1 MHTNPPSPFNILA
14 LLLLS
19 IMHYSLVGRSKRSD
33 LRHAKPNEILCVV
46 GRYACSV
53 YITHFYN
60 HVCDKK
66 HLKNKK
72 LNNPVHLIYLHFYCS
87 QLCNIACKG
96 EQKMRLDKFTI
107 KAQEALQSAQ
117 SLASEKHNPELST
130 EHLMQSLINQT
141 DGIVTPIFQ
150 KLGVDVHGIT
160 AVLEDLI
167 QKSPKVQGV
176 SSDIRVSIPL
186 QSVLETALK
195 EATSLKDEYVSTEH
209 LLIACAESKQDK
221 VGKILS
227 DAGITKDKI
236 LKALVDIRGNQRITD
251 QNPEDKYQTLTR
263 FGRELTQEAMTGKLD
278 PVIGRD
284 DEIRRVMQVLSR
296 RRKNN
301 PVLIGE
307 PGVGKTAI
315 VEGLAQRIADGDV
328 PESLRE
334 KRLIAL
340 DLGALIAGS
349 KYRGEFEDR
358 LKAVLADV
366 EQAEGQVVLFI
377 DELHTIVGAGAA
389 EGAVDASNMLKP
401 ALARGELR
409 CIGATTLDEYR
420 KHIEKDAA
428 LERRFQPV
436 LVQEP
441 SAEDTIAILRGL
453 KERYET
459 HHGVQIQD
467 NAIVAA
473 ATLSKRYISDRFL
486 PDKAVDLIDE
496 AASRLRIEI
505 DSVPEVI
512 DEVERRIIQ
521 LQIEQQA
528 LEKEDDDASKQR
540 VKKLNLDLAELKE
553 KSNALKAGWKNE
565 KENLGQIRKLM
576 EQIETLRFESEQ
588 AKRTGNLAKAS
599 ELEYGKIPALET
611 ELETLREAVEADENG
626 TQMLKEHVS
635 AEDIAEIVAKWTG
648 IPVYRLMEGETQK
661 LLHMEERLS
670 EQVIGQNEAVSAV
683 SNAIRRS
690 RVGLGDPEQPLGSFL
705 FMGPTGVGKTHL
717 AKSLAEFL
725 FDDVNAIVRI
735 DMSEYMEKHT
745 VSRLIGAPPGYVGYD
760 EGGQLTEAVRRHPY
774 CVILLDEVEKAHPEV
789 FNVLLQML
797 DDGRMTDGQG
807 RTVDFKY
814 TVVIMTSNIGS
825 QWISDSHL
833 RNDEIRQKVMDAL
846 QAHFTPEFLNRVDD
860 LIIFDRLGIEELKQ
874 IVTLEITQLSARFA
888 EKEMTLTLTDSAK
901 TELVNRG
908 FDAVYGARP
917 LRRTL
922 QRDILNPLAIDMLE
936 SKFQDG
942 DAIAV
947 DFADGEFLFSAK

>member
-1 MHTNPPSPFNILA
+1 
-14 LLLLS
+14 
-19 IMHYSLVGRSKRSD
+19 
-33 LRHAKPNEILCVV
+33 
-46 GRYACSV
+46 
-53 YITHFYN
+53 
-60 HVCDKK
+60 
-66 HLKNKK
+66 
-72 LNNPVHLIYLHFYCS
+72 
-87 QLCNIACKG
+87 
-96 EQKMRLDKFTI
+96 MR
-107 KAQEALQSAQ
+107 
-117 SLASEKHNPELST
+117 
-130 EHLMQSLINQT
+130 
-141 DGIVTPIFQ
+141 IVP
-150 KLGVDVHGIT
+150 
-160 AVLEDLI
+160 A
-167 QKSPKVQGV
+167 
-176 SSDIRVSIPL
+176 L
-186 QSVLETALK
+186 QSVLDTGFK
-195 EATSLKDEYVSTEH
+195 EATALKDEYVSTEH
-209 LLIACAESKQDK
+209 LLVACAETKQSE
-221 VGKILS
+221 VGKILRE
-227 DAGITKDKI
+227 AGVTKDKI
-236 LKALVDIRGNQRITD
+236 LKALVNIRGTQRVTD
-251 QNPEDKYQTLTR
+251 QNPEDKYQALTR
-263 FGRELTQEAMTGKLD
+263 FGRELTQAAISGKLD

-328 PESLRE
+328 PESLRD

-409 CIGATTLDEYR
+409 CIGATTLNEYR

-436 LVQEP
+436 QVEEP
-441 SAEDTIAILRGL
+441 SVEDTIAILRGL

-467 NAIVAA
+467 SAIVAA
-473 ATLSKRYISDRFL
+473 ATLSKRYISERFL
-486 PDKAVDLIDE
+486 PDKAVDLVDE

-505 DSVPEVI
+505 DSVPEEI

-528 LEKEDDDASKQR
+528 LEKEEDGASQQR
-540 VKKLNLDLAELKE
+540 LEKLIAELAELKE
-553 KSNALKAGWKNE
+553 RANALKAAWQNE
-565 KENLGQIRKLM
+565 KASLTQIGELM
-576 EQIETLRFESEQ
+576 EQIEALRIESEQ
-588 AKRTGNLAKAS
+588 AKRVGNLGRAS
-599 ELEYGKIPALET
+599 EIEYGKIPQLESRLKTVREALET
-611 ELETLREAVEADENG
+611 DTQG
-626 TQMLKEHVS
+626 TQMLKERVS

-648 IPVYRLMEGETQK
+648 IPVSRLMEGETQK
-661 LLHMEERLS
+661 LLSMEERLR
-670 EQVIGQNEAVSAV
+670 EQVIGQDEAVSAV
-683 SNAIRRS
+683 SNAIRRA
-690 RVGLGDPEQPLGSFL
+690 RVGLGDPDRPLGSFL

-725 FDDVNAIVRI
+725 FDDANAMARI

-760 EGGQLTEAVRRHPY
+760 EGGQLTEAIRRHPY

-807 RTVDFKY
+807 RTVDFKN

-825 QWISDSHL
+825 QWISDAL
-833 RNDEIRQKVMDAL
+833 LDAQEIRRKVMEAV
-846 QAHFTPEFLNRVDD
+846 QAHFPPEFLNRIDD
-860 LIIFDRLGIEELKQ
+860 LIIFDRLGVEELKQ
-874 IVTLEITQLSARFA
+874 IVTLELAQLSNRFA
-888 EKEMTLTLTDSAK
+888 EKEMVLTLSESAK
-901 TELVNRG
+901 GELVERG
-908 FDAVYGARP
+908 FDTVYGARP
-917 LRRTL
+917 LRRTI
-922 QRDILNPLAIDMLE
+922 QRDILNPLAIQMLE
-936 SKFQDG
+936 GTFHDG

-947 DFADGEFLFSAK
+947 DFEDGEFVFRKA

>member
-1 MHTNPPSPFNILA
+1 
-14 LLLLS
+14 
-19 IMHYSLVGRSKRSD
+19 
-33 LRHAKPNEILCVV
+33 
-46 GRYACSV
+46 
-53 YITHFYN
+53 
-60 HVCDKK
+60 
-66 HLKNKK
+66 
-72 LNNPVHLIYLHFYCS
+72 
-87 QLCNIACKG
+87 
-96 EQKMRLDKFTI
+96 MRFDRFTI
-107 KAQEALQSAQ
+107 KSQEVLETAQNLATDAQ
-117 SLASEKHNPELST
+117 NPELSV
-130 EHLMQSLINQT
+130 EHLMLALIKQT

-150 KLGVDVHGIT
+150 KLGVDLAGIT
-160 AVLEDLI
+160 SAIETAV
-167 QKSPKVQGV
+167 QKMPEVQGAA
-176 SSDIRVSIPL
+176 SEMRISHAL
-186 QSVLETALK
+186 QSVLDTGFKEATALK
-195 EATSLKDEYVSTEH
+195 DAYVSTEH
-209 LLIACAESKQDK
+209 LLIACTEAKQTE
-221 VGKILS
+221 VGKILRE
-227 DAGITKDKI
+227 AGVTKDKI

-251 QNPEDKYQTLTR
+251 QNPEDKYQALTR
-263 FGRELTQEAMTGKLD
+263 FGRELTQEAISGKLD

-420 KHIEKDAA
+420 KHIERDAA

-436 LVQEP
+436 QVEEP
-441 SAEDTIAILRGL
+441 SVEDTIAILRGL

-473 ATLSKRYISDRFL
+473 ATLSKRYISERFL
-486 PDKAVDLIDE
+486 PDKAVDLVDE

-505 DSVPEVI
+505 DSVPEEI

-528 LEKEDDDASKQR
+528 LEKEENSASQQR
-540 VKKLNLDLAELKE
+540 LEKLIAELAELKE
-553 KSNALKAGWKNE
+553 QADALKAAWQNE
-565 KENLGQIRKLM
+565 KASLTQIGELM
-576 EQIETLRFESEQ
+576 EQIETLRIESEQ
-588 AKRTGNLAKAS
+588 AKRAGNLAGAS
-599 ELEYGKIPALET
+599 ELEYGKIP
-611 ELETLREAVEADENG
+611 ELESQLKNVREAIETNAQG
-626 TQMLKEHVS
+626 TQMLKEQVG

-661 LLHMEERLS
+661 LIHMEERLR
-670 EQVIGQNEAVSAV
+670 EQVIGQDEAVSAV
-683 SNAIRRS
+683 SNAIRRA
-690 RVGLGDPEQPLGSFL
+690 RVGLGDPDRPLGSFL

-725 FDDVNAIVRI
+725 FDDANAMARI

-760 EGGQLTEAVRRHPY
+760 EGGQLTETVRRHPY

-807 RTVDFKY
+807 RTVDFKN

-825 QWISDSHL
+825 QWISDAL
-833 RNDEIRQKVMDAL
+833 LEGKEIRRKVMEAV
-846 QAHFTPEFLNRVDD
+846 QSHFPPEFLNRIDD
-860 LIIFDRLGIEELKQ
+860 LVIFDRLDIDELKR
-874 IVTLEITQLSARFA
+874 IVTLELTQLSHRFA
-888 EKEMTLTLTDSAK
+888 EKEMTLVLSESANDA
-901 TELVNRG
+901 LVKRG
-908 FDAVYGARP
+908 FDPVYGVRP
-917 LRRTL
+917 LRRTI
-922 QRDILNPLAIDMLE
+922 QRDILNPLAIQILE
-936 SKFQDG
+936 GTFHDG

-947 DFADGEFLFSAK
+947 DFENEAFVFRRN

>member
-1 MHTNPPSPFNILA
+1 
-14 LLLLS
+14 
-19 IMHYSLVGRSKRSD
+19 
-33 LRHAKPNEILCVV
+33 
-46 GRYACSV
+46 
-53 YITHFYN
+53 
-60 HVCDKK
+60 
-66 HLKNKK
+66 
-72 LNNPVHLIYLHFYCS
+72 
-87 QLCNIACKG
+87 
-96 EQKMRLDKFTI
+96 MRFDRFTI
-107 KAQEALQSAQ
+107 KAQEALQMAQ
-117 SLASEKHNPELST
+117 SLAADAQSPGLGV
-130 EHLMQSLINQT
+130 EHLMLALIGQT
-141 DGIVTPIFQ
+141 DGIVMPIFQ
-150 KLGVDVHGIT
+150 KLGADIPGIT
-160 AVLEDLI
+160 SSVEAAA
-167 QKSPKVQGV
+167 QKTPKVQGAAAEMRIA
-176 SSDIRVSIPL
+176 SAL
-186 QSVLETALK
+186 QSVLDSAFK

-209 LLIACAESKQDK
+209 LLIACAEAKQTE
-221 VGKILS
+221 VGKILRE
-227 DAGITKDKI
+227 AGVTKDKI

-251 QNPEDKYQTLTR
+251 QNPEDKYQALTR
-263 FGRELTQEAMTGKLD
+263 FGRELTQEAISGKLD

-358 LKAVLADV
+358 LKAVLADI
-366 EQAEGQVVLFI
+366 EQAAGQVILFI

-436 LVQEP
+436 QVEEP
-441 SAEDTIAILRGL
+441 SVEDTIAILRGL

-473 ATLSKRYISDRFL
+473 ATLSKRYISERFL
-486 PDKAVDLIDE
+486 PDKAVDLVDE

-505 DSVPEVI
+505 DSVPEEI

-528 LEKEDDDASKQR
+528 LEKEEDAASQQR
-540 VKKLNLDLAELKE
+540 LEKLIAELAELKE
-553 KSNALKAGWKNE
+553 KANALKAAWQNE
-565 KENLGQIRKLM
+565 KASLTQIGALM
-576 EQIETLRFESEQ
+576 EQIEALRIESEQ
-588 AKRTGNLAKAS
+588 AKRSGNLGRAS
-599 ELEYGKIPALET
+599 ELEYGKIPELESQLSTIREALET
-611 ELETLREAVEADENG
+611 DAQG
-626 TQMLKEHVS
+626 TQMLKEQVS

-661 LLHMEERLS
+661 LLHMEARLC
-670 EQVIGQNEAVSAV
+670 EQVIGQDEAVSAV
-683 SNAIRRS
+683 SNAIRRA
-690 RVGLGDPEQPLGSFL
+690 RVGLGDPDRPLGSFL

-725 FDDVNAIVRI
+725 FDDANAMARI

-807 RTVDFKY
+807 RTVDFKN

-825 QWISDSHL
+825 QWISDAL
-833 RNDEIRQKVMDAL
+833 LDGKEIRRKVMEAV
-846 QAHFTPEFLNRVDD
+846 QAHFPPEFLNRIDD
-860 LIIFDRLGIEELKQ
+860 LIIFDRLDIAALQ
-874 IVTLEITQLSARFA
+874 RIVTLELAQLSLRFA
-888 EKEMTLTLTDSAK
+888 EKEMTVTLTKPAN
-901 TELVNRG
+901 EALVKRG
-908 FDAVYGARP
+908 FDPVYGARP
-917 LRRTL
+917 LRRTI
-922 QRDILNPLAIDMLE
+922 QRDILNPLAIEMLE
-936 SKFQDG
+936 GNFHDG

-947 DFADGEFLFSAK
+947 AFEDGGFVFRQA

>member
-1 MHTNPPSPFNILA
+1 
-14 LLLLS
+14 
-19 IMHYSLVGRSKRSD
+19 
-33 LRHAKPNEILCVV
+33 
-46 GRYACSV
+46 
-53 YITHFYN
+53 
-60 HVCDKK
+60 
-66 HLKNKK
+66 
-72 LNNPVHLIYLHFYCS
+72 
-87 QLCNIACKG
+87 
-96 EQKMRLDKFTI
+96 MRFDRLTI
-107 KAQEALQSAQ
+107 KAQEALEAAQ
-117 SLASEKHNPELST
+117 NLATDAQNPELSV
-130 EHLMQSLINQT
+130 EHLMLALIRQT

-150 KLGVDVHGIT
+150 KLGVDIAGVTSAIAA
-160 AVLEDLI
+160 AVE
-167 QKSPKVQGV
+167 KTSKVQGAA
-176 SSDIRVSIPL
+176 SEMRISHAL
-186 QSVLETALK
+186 QSVLDTGFK
-195 EATSLKDEYVSTEH
+195 EATGLKDAYVSTEH
-209 LLIACAESKQDK
+209 LLIACAEAKQTAA
-221 VGKILS
+221 GKILRE
-227 DAGITKDKI
+227 AGVTKDKI

-251 QNPEDKYQTLTR
+251 QNPEDKYQALTR
-263 FGRELTQEAMTGKLD
+263 FGRELTQEAISGKLD

-315 VEGLAQRIADGDV
+315 VEGLAQRIADSDV

-366 EQAEGQVVLFI
+366 EQAEGEVVLFI

-428 LERRFQPV
+428 LERRFQPMQV
-436 LVQEP
+436 EEP
-441 SAEDTIAILRGL
+441 AVEDTIAILRGL

-473 ATLSKRYISDRFL
+473 ATLSKRYISERFL
-486 PDKAVDLIDE
+486 PDKAVDLVDE

-505 DSVPEVI
+505 DSVPEEI

-528 LEKEDDDASKQR
+528 LAKEEDTASQQRLEKLTAE
-540 VKKLNLDLAELKE
+540 LTELKE
-553 KSNALKAGWKNE
+553 RANALKAAWQNE
-565 KENLGQIRKLM
+565 KASLTQIGELM
-576 EQIETLRFESEQ
+576 EQIEALRIESEQ
-588 AKRTGNLAKAS
+588 AKRAGNLGRAS
-599 ELEYGKIPALET
+599 ELEYGKIP
-611 ELETLREAVEADENG
+611 ELESQLKNVREAIETNAQD
-626 TQMLKEHVS
+626 TQMLKEQVG

-661 LLHMEERLS
+661 LIHMEERLG
-670 EQVIGQNEAVSAV
+670 EQVIGQDAAVSAV
-683 SNAIRRS
+683 SNTIRRA
-690 RVGLGDPEQPLGSFL
+690 RVGLGDPDRPLGSFL

-725 FDDVNAIVRI
+725 FDDANAMTRI

-807 RTVDFKY
+807 RTVDFKN

-825 QWISDSHL
+825 QWISDAL
-833 RNDEIRQKVMDAL
+833 LDGKEIRRKVMETV
-846 QAHFTPEFLNRVDD
+846 QSHFPPEFLNRIDD
-860 LIIFDRLGIEELKQ
+860 LVIFDRLGIDELKQ
-874 IVTLEITQLSARFA
+874 IVTLELTQLSHRFA
-888 EKEMTLTLTDSAK
+888 EKEMTLTLSESAND
-901 TELVNRG
+901 ELVKRG
-908 FDAVYGARP
+908 FDTVYGARP

-922 QRDILNPLAIDMLE
+922 QRDILNPLAIQILE
-936 SKFQDG
+936 GTFHDG

-947 DFADGEFLFSAK
+947 DFEGGEFAFKKA

>member
-1 MHTNPPSPFNILA
+1 
-14 LLLLS
+14 
-19 IMHYSLVGRSKRSD
+19 
-33 LRHAKPNEILCVV
+33 
-46 GRYACSV
+46 
-53 YITHFYN
+53 
-60 HVCDKK
+60 
-66 HLKNKK
+66 
-72 LNNPVHLIYLHFYCS
+72 
-87 QLCNIACKG
+87 
-96 EQKMRLDKFTI
+96 MRFDRFTI
-107 KAQEALQSAQ
+107 KAQESLETAQ
-117 SLASEKHNPELST
+117 SLAADVQSPELGV
-130 EHLMQSLINQT
+130 EHLMLALIRQT
-141 DGIVTPIFQ
+141 DGIVTPILQ
-150 KLGVDVHGIT
+150 KLGVNTAQIT
-160 AVLEDLI
+160 SAVEAAV
-167 QKSPKVQGV
+167 QKAPKVQGAAAEMR
-176 SSDIRVSIPL
+176 IAPAL
-186 QSVLETALK
+186 QSVLDTGFK
-195 EATSLKDEYVSTEH
+195 EATALKDEYVSTEH
-209 LLIACAESKQDK
+209 LLVACAETKQSE
-221 VGKILS
+221 VGKILRE
-227 DAGITKDKI
+227 AGVTKDKI
-236 LKALVDIRGNQRITD
+236 LKALVDIRGTQRVTD
-251 QNPEDKYQTLTR
+251 QNPEDKYQALTR
-263 FGRELTQEAMTGKLD
+263 FGRELTQAAISGKLD

-328 PESLRE
+328 PESLRD

-436 LVQEP
+436 QVEEP
-441 SAEDTIAILRGL
+441 SIEDTIAILRGL

-467 NAIVAA
+467 SAIVAA
-473 ATLSKRYISDRFL
+473 ATLSKRYISERFL
-486 PDKAVDLIDE
+486 PDKAVDLVDE

-505 DSVPEVI
+505 DSVPEEI

-528 LEKEDDDASKQR
+528 LEKEEDRVSQQR
-540 VKKLNLDLAELKE
+540 LEKLKAELAELKE
-553 KSNALKAGWKNE
+553 RADALKAAWQNE
-565 KENLGQIRKLM
+565 KASLTQIGELM
-576 EQIETLRFESEQ
+576 EQIEALRIESEQ
-588 AKRTGNLAKAS
+588 AKRVGNLGRAS
-599 ELEYGKIPALET
+599 EIEYGKIPQLESRLKTVRETLET
-611 ELETLREAVEADENG
+611 DTQG
-626 TQMLKEHVS
+626 TQMLKERVS

-648 IPVYRLMEGETQK
+648 IPVSRLMEGETQK
-661 LLHMEERLS
+661 LLSMEERLR
-670 EQVIGQNEAVSAV
+670 EQVIGQDEAVSAV
-683 SNAIRRS
+683 SNAIRRA
-690 RVGLGDPEQPLGSFL
+690 RVGLGDPDRPLGSFL

-725 FDDVNAIVRI
+725 FDDANAMARI

-760 EGGQLTEAVRRHPY
+760 EGGQLTEAIRRHPY

-807 RTVDFKY
+807 RTVDFKN

-825 QWISDSHL
+825 QWISDAL
-833 RNDEIRQKVMDAL
+833 LDAKEIRRKVMEAV
-846 QAHFTPEFLNRVDD
+846 QAHFPPEFLNRIDD
-860 LIIFDRLGIEELKQ
+860 LIIFDRLGVEELKQ
-874 IVTLEITQLSARFA
+874 IVTLELAQLSNRFA
-888 EKEMTLTLTDSAK
+888 EKEMVLTLSESAK
-901 TELVNRG
+901 GELVERG
-908 FDAVYGARP
+908 FDTVYGARP
-917 LRRTL
+917 LRRTI
-922 QRDILNPLAIDMLE
+922 QRDILNPLAIQMLE
-936 SKFQDG
+936 GTFHDG

-947 DFADGEFLFSAK
+947 DFEDGEFVFRKA

>member
-1 MHTNPPSPFNILA
+1 M
-14 LLLLS
+14 
-19 IMHYSLVGRSKRSD
+19 
-33 LRHAKPNEILCVV
+33 
-46 GRYACSV
+46 
-53 YITHFYN
+53 
-60 HVCDKK
+60 
-66 HLKNKK
+66 
-72 LNNPVHLIYLHFYCS
+72 
-87 QLCNIACKG
+87 QLD
-96 EQKMRLDKFTI
+96 RLTI
-107 KAQEALQSAQ
+107 KAQEALQTAQ
-117 SLASEKHNPELST
+117 SLSREAQSPELGV
-130 EHLMQSLINQT
+130 EHLMLALITQT

-150 KLGVDVHGIT
+150 KLGAETAGIKT
-160 AVLEDLI
+160 ALEEAVE
-167 QKSPKVQGV
+167 KAPKVQRTG
-176 SSDIRVSIPL
+176 SELYISAAL
-186 QSVLETALK
+186 QAVLDNAMKET
-195 EATSLKDEYVSTEH
+195 TTLKDEYVSTEH
-209 LLIACAESKQDK
+209 LLIACAETKQSDT
-221 VGKILS
+221 GKILR

-236 LKALVDIRGNQRITD
+236 LKALVDIRGNQRVTD
-251 QNPEDKYQTLTR
+251 QNPEDKYQALTR
-263 FGRELTQEAMTGKLD
+263 FGRELTQEALAGKLD

-328 PESLRE
+328 PETLRE

-358 LKAVLADV
+358 LKAVLADI
-366 EQAEGQVVLFI
+366 EQAEGQVILFI

-436 LVQEP
+436 QVLEP
-441 SAEDTIAILRGL
+441 SVEDTIAILRGL

-473 ATLSKRYISDRFL
+473 ATLSKRYLSERFL
-486 PDKAVDLIDE
+486 PDKAVDLVDE

-505 DSVPEVI
+505 DSVPEEI

-528 LEKEDDDASKQR
+528 LMKDEDAAAKQR
-540 VKKLNLDLAELKE
+540 LEKLNAELAELKE
-553 KSNALKAGWKNE
+553 RANALKASWQNE
-565 KENLGQIRKLM
+565 KANLGQIRELM
-576 EQIETLRFESEQ
+576 EQIEALRIESEQ
-588 AKRTGNLAKAS
+588 AKRSGDLGKAS
-599 ELEYGKIPALET
+599 ELEYGRIPALEKQ
-611 ELETLREAVEADENG
+611 LQTLREDAAGETSGARDNTSPVGETSRAQHPYRDKDVPPTG
-626 TQMLKEHVS
+626 GFRDKDVPPTQTPVGETSESRGNTSPVGETSRSRCNNAPSRLLKEHVS

-648 IPVYRLMEGETQK
+648 IPVSRLMEGETQK
-661 LLHMEERLS
+661 LLHMEERLR
-670 EQVIGQNEAVSAV
+670 EQVIGQDEAVAAV
-683 SNAIRRS
+683 SNAIRRA
-690 RVGLGDPEQPLGSFL
+690 RVGLGDPGKPLGSFL

-725 FDDVNAIVRI
+725 FDDANATVRI

-760 EGGQLTEAVRRHPY
+760 EGGQLTEAVRRQPY

-807 RTVDFKY
+807 RTVDFKNA
-814 TVVIMTSNIGS
+814 VVIMSSNIGS
-825 QWISDSHL
+825 QWITDARLVAEEL
-833 RNDEIRQKVMDAL
+833 RRKVMDAL
-846 QAHFTPEFLNRVDD
+846 RAHFPPEFLNRIDD
-860 LIIFDRLGIEELKQ
+860 LVIFERLGRDELKR
-874 IVTLEITQLSARFA
+874 IVTLELAHLSTRFA
-888 EKEMTLTLTDSAK
+888 EKEMTLTLSDAAK
-901 TELVNRG
+901 TQLVELG

-917 LRRTL
+917 LRRVL
-922 QRDILNPLAIDMLE
+922 QRDILNPLAIQMLE
-936 SKFQDG
+936 RAFSDG
-942 DAIAV
+942 DAIAADFV
-947 DFADGEFLFSAK
+947 DGAFVFQKEDRVPVP

>member
-1 MHTNPPSPFNILA
+1 MRF
-14 LLLLS
+14 
-19 IMHYSLVGRSKRSD
+19 
-33 LRHAKPNEILCVV
+33 
-46 GRYACSV
+46 
-53 YITHFYN
+53 
-60 HVCDKK
+60 DK
-66 HLKNKK
+66 L
-72 LNNPVHLIYLHFYCS
+72 
-87 QLCNIACKG
+87 
-96 EQKMRLDKFTI
+96 TI
-107 KAQEALQSAQ
+107 KAQEALETAQNLATDAQ
-117 SLASEKHNPELST
+117 SPELNV
-130 EHLMQSLINQT
+130 EHLMLALLHQP
-141 DGIVTPIFQ
+141 DGIVVPIFQ
-150 KLGVDVHGIT
+150 KLGVDTVDIT
-160 AVLEDLI
+160 SAVESTV
-167 QKSPKVQGV
+167 QKAPKVQGAA
-176 SSDIRVSIPL
+176 SQMRISQAL
-186 QSVLETALK
+186 QSVLDAAFK
-195 EATSLKDEYVSTEH
+195 EATVLKDEYVSTEH
-209 LLIACAESKQDK
+209 LLIASAEAKQTE
-221 VGKILS
+221 VGRILREA
-227 DAGITKDKI
+227 DVTKDKI

-251 QNPEDKYQTLTR
+251 QNPEDKYQALTR
-263 FGRELTQEAMTGKLD
+263 FGRDLTQEAISGKLD

-328 PESLRE
+328 PESLRD

-436 LVQEP
+436 QVEEP
-441 SAEDTIAILRGL
+441 SVEDTIAILRGL

-473 ATLSKRYISDRFL
+473 ATLSKRYISERFL
-486 PDKAVDLIDE
+486 PDKAVDLVDE

-505 DSVPEVI
+505 DSVPEEI

-528 LEKEDDDASKQR
+528 LEKEEDTASKQR
-540 VKKLNLDLAELKE
+540 LEKLTAELAELEEQADALKARWQNE
-553 KSNALKAGWKNE
+553 KSNLTKIGE
-565 KENLGQIRKLM
+565 LM
-576 EQIETLRFESEQ
+576 EQIEILRTESEQ
-588 AKRTGNLAKAS
+588 AKRGGNLARAS
-599 ELEYGKIPALET
+599 ELEYGKIP
-611 ELETLREAVEADENG
+611 ELESQLKTVRDTLERNTQG
-626 TQMLKEHVS
+626 TQMLKEQVH

-661 LLHMEERLS
+661 LVHMEERLS
-670 EQVIGQNEAVSAV
+670 EQVIGQDEAVSAV
-683 SNAIRRS
+683 SNAIRRA
-690 RVGLGDPEQPLGSFL
+690 RVGLGDPDRPLGSFL

-725 FDDVNAIVRI
+725 FDDANAMTRI

-807 RTVDFKY
+807 RTVDFKN

-825 QWISDSHL
+825 QWISDAL
-833 RNDEIRQKVMDAL
+833 LDGKEIRRKVMEAV
-846 QAHFTPEFLNRVDD
+846 QAHFPPEFLNRIDD
-860 LIIFDRLGIEELKQ
+860 TVIFDRLGIEELKR
-874 IVTLEITQLSARFA
+874 IVGLELTQLSQRFA
-888 EKEMTLTLTDSAK
+888 EKEMTLTLSESANE
-901 TELVNRG
+901 ELVNRG
-908 FDAVYGARP
+908 FDPVYGARP
-917 LRRTL
+917 LRRTI
-922 QRDILNPLAIDMLE
+922 QRDILNPLAIQMLE
-936 SKFQDG
+936 GTFQDG

-947 DFADGEFLFSAK
+947 NFGDGEFIFRKA

>member
-1 MHTNPPSPFNILA
+1 
-14 LLLLS
+14 
-19 IMHYSLVGRSKRSD
+19 
-33 LRHAKPNEILCVV
+33 
-46 GRYACSV
+46 
-53 YITHFYN
+53 
-60 HVCDKK
+60 
-66 HLKNKK
+66 
-72 LNNPVHLIYLHFYCS
+72 
-87 QLCNIACKG
+87 
-96 EQKMRLDKFTI
+96 MRLDKFTI

-117 SLASEKHNPELST
+117 TLAGEIQSPEIAV
-130 EHLMQSLINQT
+130 EHVMLALIKQT
-141 DGIVTPIFQ
+141 DGIVTPILQ
-150 KLGVDVHGIT
+150 KLGADSDNISSALQDT
-160 AVLEDLI
+160 LE
-167 QKSPKVQGV
+167 KSPKVQGV
-176 SSDIRVSIPL
+176 NSELRISASL
-186 QSVLETALK
+186 QSVLEQAIK
-195 EATSLKDEYVSTEH
+195 EAATLKDEYVSTEH
-209 LLIACAESKQDK
+209 LLIACAEAKRSK
-221 VGKILS
+221 VGQILQNA
-227 DAGITKDKI
+227 DVTKDKI
-236 LKALVDIRGNQRITD
+236 LKALVDIRGTQRITD
-251 QNPEDKYQTLTR
+251 QNPEDKYQALTR

-328 PESLRE
+328 PESLRQ

-340 DLGALIAGS
+340 DIGALIAGS

-358 LKAVLADV
+358 LKTVLADV
-366 EQAEGQVVLFI
+366 EQAEGEVILFI

-436 LVQEP
+436 KVQEP
-441 SAEDTIAILRGL
+441 SVEDTIAILRGL

-467 NAIVAA
+467 NAIVSA

-528 LEKEDDDASKQR
+528 LEKEEDDASKQR
-540 VKKLNLDLAELKE
+540 LEKLNSELAELKE
-553 KSNALKAGWKNE
+553 KANALKASWQNE
-565 KENLGQIRKLM
+565 KSNLVQIRELM
-576 EQIETLRFESEQ
+576 EQIEELRKESDQ

-599 ELEYGKIPALET
+599 ELEYGKIPELESQLNALRQDLET
-611 ELETLREAVEADENG
+611 SDNTA
-626 TQMLKEHVS
+626 QMLKEHVGT
-635 AEDIAEIVAKWTG
+635 EDIAEIVAKWTG

-661 LLHMEERLS
+661 LLHMEDRLR
-670 EQVIGQNEAVSAV
+670 EQVIGQDEAVSAV

-690 RVGLGDPEQPLGSFL
+690 RVGLGDPDRPLGSFL

-717 AKSLAEFL
+717 AKYLAAFL
-725 FDDVNAIVRI
+725 FDDVNAMVRI

-760 EGGQLTEAVRRHPY
+760 EGGQLTEAVRRQPY
-774 CVILLDEVEKAHPEV
+774 SVILMDEVEKAHPEV

-807 RTVDFKY
+807 RTVDFKNS
-814 TVVIMTSNIGS
+814 VVIMTSNIGS
-825 QWISDSHL
+825 QWISETHL
-833 RNDEIRQKVMDAL
+833 GTEEIRRKVMDAL
-846 QAHFTPEFLNRVDD
+846 QNHFPPEFLNRVDD
-860 LIIFDRLGIEELKQ
+860 LIIFDRLGKEELKQ
-874 IVTLEITQLSARFA
+874 IVALELSNLSVRFA
-888 EKEMTLTLTDSAK
+888 EKDMTLKLTESAQE
-901 TELVNRG
+901 ELVARG

-922 QRDILNPLAIDMLE
+922 QRDILNPLAVDMLE
-936 SKFQDG
+936 GKFNEG
-942 DAIAV
+942 DAISV
-947 DFADGEFLFSAK
+947 EFADDVFIFKRTEKSDFPRPVGSVS

>member
-1 MHTNPPSPFNILA
+1 
-14 LLLLS
+14 
-19 IMHYSLVGRSKRSD
+19 
-33 LRHAKPNEILCVV
+33 
-46 GRYACSV
+46 
-53 YITHFYN
+53 
-60 HVCDKK
+60 
-66 HLKNKK
+66 
-72 LNNPVHLIYLHFYCS
+72 
-87 QLCNIACKG
+87 
-96 EQKMRLDKFTI
+96 MRFDRFTI
-107 KAQEALQSAQ
+107 KAQEALETAQ
-117 SLASEKHNPELST
+117 NLATDSQNPELSI
-130 EHLMQSLINQT
+130 EHLMLALIKQT

-150 KLGVDVHGIT
+150 KLGIDLAGIT
-160 AVLEDLI
+160 SAIETAVE
-167 QKSPKVQGV
+167 KMPKVQGAT
-176 SSDIRVSIPL
+176 SELRMAHAL
-186 QSVLETALK
+186 QAVLDVGFKEATALK
-195 EATSLKDEYVSTEH
+195 DAYVSTEH
-209 LLIACAESKQDK
+209 LLIACAEAKQTE
-221 VGKILS
+221 VGKILRE
-227 DAGITKDKI
+227 AGVTKDKI
-236 LKALVDIRGNQRITD
+236 LKALVDIRGTQRITD
-251 QNPEDKYQTLTR
+251 QNPEDKYQALTR
-263 FGRELTQEAMTGKLD
+263 FGRELTQEAISGKLD

-436 LVQEP
+436 QVEEP
-441 SAEDTIAILRGL
+441 SVEDTIAILRGL

-473 ATLSKRYISDRFL
+473 ATLSKRYISERFL
-486 PDKAVDLIDE
+486 PDKAVDLVDE

-505 DSVPEVI
+505 DSVPEEI

-528 LEKEDDDASKQR
+528 LEKEEDSASQQR
-540 VKKLNLDLAELKE
+540 LEKLIAELAELKE
-553 KSNALKAGWKNE
+553 QADARKAAWQNE
-565 KENLGQIRKLM
+565 KASLTQIGELM
-576 EQIETLRFESEQ
+576 EQIEALRIESEQ
-588 AKRTGNLAKAS
+588 AKRSGNLARAS
-599 ELEYGKIPALET
+599 ELEYGKIPELESQLKTVREALET
-611 ELETLREAVEADENG
+611 NAQG
-626 TQMLKEHVS
+626 TQMLKEQVG

-661 LLHMEERLS
+661 LIHMEERLR
-670 EQVIGQNEAVSAV
+670 EQVIGQDAAVSTV
-683 SNAIRRS
+683 SHAIRRA
-690 RVGLGDPEQPLGSFL
+690 RVGLSDPDRPIGSFL

-725 FDDVNAIVRI
+725 FDDANAMVRI

-807 RTVDFKY
+807 RTVDFKN

-825 QWISDSHL
+825 QWISDAL
-833 RNDEIRQKVMDAL
+833 LDGKEIRRKVMEAV
-846 QAHFTPEFLNRVDD
+846 QSHFPPEFLNRIDD
-860 LIIFDRLGIEELKQ
+860 LIIFDRLGIEALKR
-874 IVTLEITQLSARFA
+874 IVTLELTQLSQRFA
-888 EKEMTLTLTDSAK
+888 EKEMTLTLSESAN
-901 TELVNRG
+901 EALVKRG

-917 LRRTL
+917 LRRTI
-922 QRDILNPLAIDMLE
+922 QRDILNPLAIQMLE
-936 SKFQDG
+936 GTFHDG

-947 DFADGEFLFSAK
+947 DFEGEEFAFKKA

>member
-1 MHTNPPSPFNILA
+1 
-14 LLLLS
+14 
-19 IMHYSLVGRSKRSD
+19 
-33 LRHAKPNEILCVV
+33 
-46 GRYACSV
+46 
-53 YITHFYN
+53 
-60 HVCDKK
+60 
-66 HLKNKK
+66 
-72 LNNPVHLIYLHFYCS
+72 
-87 QLCNIACKG
+87 
-96 EQKMRLDKFTI
+96 MRFDRFTI
-107 KAQEALQSAQ
+107 KAQEALQTAQ
-117 SLASEKHNPELST
+117 SLASDVQSPELGA
-130 EHLMQSLINQT
+130 EHLMLALIRQT

-150 KLGVDVHGIT
+150 KLGVDIPVIT
-160 AVLEDLI
+160 SAIEDTV
-167 QKSPKVQGV
+167 QKMPKVQGATAEMRIA
-176 SSDIRVSIPL
+176 SAL
-186 QSVLETALK
+186 QSILDNAFK
-195 EATSLKDEYVSTEH
+195 EATALKDEYVSTEH
-209 LLIACAESKQDK
+209 LLIACAETKQSEI
-221 VGKILS
+221 GKILRE
-227 DAGITKDKI
+227 AGITKDII

-251 QNPEDKYQTLTR
+251 QNPEDKYQALTR
-263 FGRELTQEAMTGKLD
+263 FGRELTQEAISGKLD

-334 KRLIAL
+334 KRLVAL

-358 LKAVLADV
+358 LKAVLADI
-366 EQAEGQVVLFI
+366 EQAEGQVILFI

-409 CIGATTLDEYR
+409 CIGATTLNEYR

-436 LVQEP
+436 QVEEP
-441 SAEDTIAILRGL
+441 SVEDTIAILRGL

-473 ATLSKRYISDRFL
+473 ATLSKRYISERFL
-486 PDKAVDLIDE
+486 PDKAVDLVDE

-505 DSVPEVI
+505 DSVPEEI

-528 LEKEDDDASKQR
+528 LEKEEDNASQQR
-540 VKKLNLDLAELKE
+540 LEKLVAELAELKE
-553 KSNALKAGWKNE
+553 RAHALKAAWQNE
-565 KENLGQIRKLM
+565 KASLTQIGELM
-576 EQIETLRFESEQ
+576 EQIEALRIESEQ
-588 AKRTGNLAKAS
+588 AKRAGNLGRTS
-599 ELEYGKIPALET
+599 ELEYGKIP
-611 ELETLREAVEADENG
+611 ELESQLKNVREALDADAQG
-626 TQMLKEHVS
+626 TQMLKEQVG

-661 LLHMEERLS
+661 LINMEERLR
-670 EQVIGQNEAVSAV
+670 EQVIGQDEAVGAV
-683 SNAIRRS
+683 SNAIRRA
-690 RVGLGDPEQPLGSFL
+690 RVGLGDPDRPLGSFL

-725 FDDVNAIVRI
+725 FDDANAMARI

-807 RTVDFKY
+807 RTVDFKN

-825 QWISDSHL
+825 QWISDAL
-833 RNDEIRQKVMDAL
+833 LDEKEIRGKVMEAV
-846 QAHFTPEFLNRVDD
+846 QSHFPPEFLNRIDD
-860 LIIFDRLGIEELKQ
+860 LIIFDRLGVAELKR
-874 IVTLEITQLSARFA
+874 IVTLELAQLSHRFA
-888 EKEMTLTLTDSAK
+888 EKEMTLTLSESANE
-901 TELVNRG
+901 ELVKRG
-908 FDAVYGARP
+908 FDPVYGARP
-917 LRRTL
+917 LHRTI
-922 QRDILNPLAIDMLE
+922 QRNILNPLAIQILE
-936 SKFQDG
+936 GTFHDG
-942 DAIAV
+942 DAIIV
-947 DFADGEFLFSAK
+947 DFEDEGFVFRKV

>member
-1 MHTNPPSPFNILA
+1 
-14 LLLLS
+14 
-19 IMHYSLVGRSKRSD
+19 
-33 LRHAKPNEILCVV
+33 
-46 GRYACSV
+46 
-53 YITHFYN
+53 
-60 HVCDKK
+60 
-66 HLKNKK
+66 
-72 LNNPVHLIYLHFYCS
+72 
-87 QLCNIACKG
+87 
-96 EQKMRLDKFTI
+96 MRFDRLTI
-107 KAQEALQSAQ
+107 KAQEALQTAQ
-117 SLASEKHNPELST
+117 TFASDTQSPELGV
-130 EHLMQSLINQT
+130 EHLMLVLIRQT

-150 KLGVDVHGIT
+150 KLGADVPKIT
-160 AVLEDLI
+160 STIENLV
-167 QKSPKVQGV
+167 QKSPKVQGGAAEMR
-176 SSDIRVSIPL
+176 IAPAL
-186 QSVLETALK
+186 QTLLDAGFK
-195 EATSLKDEYVSTEH
+195 EATALKDEYVSTEH
-209 LLIACAESKQDK
+209 LLIACTEAKQTD
-221 VGKILS
+221 VSKILQEE
-227 DAGITKDKI
+227 GVTKDKI

-251 QNPEDKYQTLTR
+251 QNPEDKYQALTR
-263 FGRELTQEAMTGKLD
+263 FGRELTQEAISGKLD

-358 LKAVLADV
+358 LKAVLADI
-366 EQAEGQVVLFI
+366 EQAEGQIILFI

-436 LVQEP
+436 QVEEP
-441 SAEDTIAILRGL
+441 SVEDTIAILRGL

-473 ATLSKRYISDRFL
+473 AALSKRYISERFL
-486 PDKAVDLIDE
+486 PDKAVDLVDE

-505 DSVPEVI
+505 DSVPEAI

-521 LQIEQQA
+521 LQIEEQA
-528 LEKEDDDASKQR
+528 LEKEEDSVSQQR
-540 VKKLNLDLAELKE
+540 LEKLTAELAELKE
-553 KSNALKAGWKNE
+553 KGNSLKAAWQNE
-565 KENLGQIRKLM
+565 KASLTQIGDLM
-576 EQIETLRFESEQ
+576 EQIEALRIESEQ
-588 AKRTGNLAKAS
+588 AKRTGDLGRAS
-599 ELEYGKIPALET
+599 ELEYGRIPALESELKT
-611 ELETLREAVEADENG
+611 ARETLETSADG
-626 TQMLKEHVS
+626 TQMLKEQVD

-648 IPVYRLMEGETQK
+648 IFVSRLMEGETQK
-661 LLHMEERLS
+661 LIHMEERLS
-670 EQVIGQNEAVSAV
+670 ELVIGQDEAVTAV
-683 SNAIRRS
+683 SNAIRRA
-690 RVGLGDPEQPLGSFL
+690 RVGLGDPDRPLGSFL

-725 FDDVNAIVRI
+725 FDDANAMTRI

-807 RTVDFKY
+807 RTVDFKN

-825 QWISDSHL
+825 QWISDAL
-833 RNDEIRQKVMDAL
+833 LDRKEIRRKVMEAV
-846 QAHFTPEFLNRVDD
+846 QAHFSPEFLNRIDD
-860 LIIFDRLGIEELKQ
+860 LIIFDRLGIEELKR
-874 IVTLEITQLSARFA
+874 IVTLELAELSHRFA
-888 EKEMTLTLTDSAK
+888 EKEMSLTLSEPANE
-901 TELVNRG
+901 ELVKRG
-908 FDAVYGARP
+908 FDPVYGARP
-917 LRRTL
+917 LRRTI
-922 QRDILNPLAIDMLE
+922 QRDILNPLALRMLE
-936 SKFQDG
+936 GTFHDG
-942 DAIAV
+942 DAITV
-947 DFADGEFLFSAK
+947 DFENAEFAFRKT

>member
-1 MHTNPPSPFNILA
+1 
-14 LLLLS
+14 
-19 IMHYSLVGRSKRSD
+19 
-33 LRHAKPNEILCVV
+33 
-46 GRYACSV
+46 
-53 YITHFYN
+53 
-60 HVCDKK
+60 
-66 HLKNKK
+66 
-72 LNNPVHLIYLHFYCS
+72 
-87 QLCNIACKG
+87 
-96 EQKMRLDKFTI
+96 MRLDRFTI

-117 SLASEKHNPELST
+117 TLASEAQNPELGG
-130 EHLMQSLINQT
+130 EHLMLSLIQQT

-150 KLGVDVHGIT
+150 KLGVDILSVTTSI
-160 AVLEDLI
+160 EDVV
-167 QKSPKVQGV
+167 QKAPKVQGA
-176 SSDIRVSIPL
+176 SSEIRISTSL

-195 EATSLKDEYVSTEH
+195 EATTLKDEYVSTEH
-209 LLIACAESKQDK
+209 LLIACAESKQSK
-221 VGKILS
+221 VGKILR
-227 DAGITKDKI
+227 DAGVTKDKI
-236 LKALVDIRGNQRITD
+236 LKALVDIRGTQRITD
-251 QNPEDKYQTLTR
+251 PNPEDKYQALIR
-263 FGRELTQEAMTGKLD
+263 FGRELTQEAMSGKLD

-328 PESLRE
+328 PESLQE

-358 LKAVLADV
+358 LKAVLSDV
-366 EQAEGQVVLFI
+366 EQAEGQVVIFI
-377 DELHTIVGAGAA
+377 DELHTIVRAGAV
-389 EGAVDASNMLKP
+389 EGGAMDASNMLKP

-436 LVQEP
+436 QVQEP
-441 SAEDTIAILRGL
+441 SAEDTVAILRGL

-486 PDKAVDLIDE
+486 PDKAVDLVDE

-505 DSVPEVI
+505 DSVPEQI
-512 DEVERRIIQ
+512 DEVERRRIQ
-521 LQIEQQA
+521 LHIEQQA
-528 LEKEDDDASKQR
+528 LEKEEDEASKQR
-540 VKKLNLDLAELKE
+540 LEKLHVELAELKG
-553 KSNALKAGWKNE
+553 KADVLKASWQNE
-565 KENLGQIRKLM
+565 KTNLLKIRELM
-576 EQIETLRFESEQ
+576 EQIETLRIESEQ
-588 AKRTGNLAKAS
+588 AKRTGDLAKAS
-599 ELEYGKIPALET
+599 ELEYGKIPALESQLT
-611 ELETLREAVEADENG
+611 SLRETIETDANG
-626 TQMLKEHVS
+626 TQMLKERVS

-648 IPVYRLMEGETQK
+648 IPVYRLLEGETQK
-661 LLHMEERLS
+661 LLHMEERLR
-670 EQVIGQNEAVSAV
+670 EQVIGQDEAVSAV

-690 RVGLGDPEQPLGSFL
+690 RVGLSDPDRPLGSFL

-725 FDDVNAIVRI
+725 FDDVNAMVRI
-735 DMSEYMEKHT
+735 DMSEYMEKIT

-760 EGGQLTEAVRRHPY
+760 EGGQLTESVRRHPY

-807 RTVDFKY
+807 RTVDFKN
-814 TVVIMTSNIGS
+814 TVAIMTSNIGS
-825 QWISDSHL
+825 QWISDMHL
-833 RNDEIRQKVMDAL
+833 ASEEIRHKVMEAL
-846 QAHFTPEFLNRVDD
+846 QTHFPPEFLNRVDD
-860 LIIFDRLGIEELKQ
+860 LIIFDRLGVEELKQ
-874 IVTLEITQLSARFA
+874 IVSLELSKLSVRFA
-888 EKEMTLTLTDSAK
+888 EKDMTLTLTESAK
-901 TELVNRG
+901 SELVKRG
-908 FDAVYGARP
+908 FDTVYGARP

-922 QRDILNPLAIDMLE
+922 QRDILNPLAIGMLE
-936 SKFQDG
+936 GNFHDG
-942 DAIAV
+942 DAITA
-947 DFADGEFLFSAK
+947 DFVDGEFVFNQTTW